1 MEKEKKDIQV
11 LLEIALNQKITDDIQ
26 GSLLPILELY
36 LKKLNCVGIAVF
48 QKGNWLYFLP
58 QALKNNET
66 LFNNLFVLV
75 DKFHTNIDE
84 PVYLEIL
91 GTSFYGFQLSNFGW
105 LCLVRKAPL
114 PKVVLPD
121 LHKVVEQLGI
131 ELCQAKEEKRL
142 KLLQQLFDK
151 SIDAIQISEES
162 GQLYYV
168 NEIASKRLG
177 TNKSKVHDYIVSDFE
192 KYDLSEGRKDEQT
205 SYVNT
210 IVRTLKEVVRELPS
224 QI

>member
-1 MEKEKKDIQV
+1 MEKEKIDIQV

-48 QKGNWLYFLP
+48 QKGNWLYVLP
-58 QALKNNET
+58 KALKNNET

-75 DKFHTNIDE
+75 DKFHTIVDKS
-84 PVYLEIL
+84 VCLEIHD
-91 GTSFYGFQLSNFGW
+91 TSFYGFQLSNFGW
-105 LCLVRKAPL
+105 LCLIRKAPL
-114 PKVVLPD
+114 PKVMLPN
-121 LHKVVEQLGI
+121 LHKVIEQLGR
-131 ELCQAKEEKRL
+131 ELYEAKEEKRL
-142 KLLQQLFDK
+142 KLLRHLFDK

-162 GQLYYV
+162 GQLCYV
-168 NEIASKRLG
+168 NEMASKRLG
-177 TNKSKVHDYIVSDFE
+177 INKSKVHDYKVSDFE
-192 KYDLSEGRKDEQT
+192 KYDLSAGRKDELT
-205 SYVNT
+205 SNVNA